1 MDFCYFIP
9 SSPDLHWQQ
18 ELALSLRV
26 SLQPEAMTLLT
37 RPPADLLLEQCSL
50 PVEGAL
56 LPAALIYRAALAQ
69 PLQMFTHFMILL
81 SQKKETEEQSKTRVL
96 PAVTI
101 STICCFPEC
110 RR

>member
-1 MDFCYFIP
+1 MDSCYFIP
-9 SSPDLHWQQ
+9 SSPDLHWQPGTCSEPLGQ
-18 ELALSLRV
+18 FATQSNDM
-26 SLQPEAMTLLT
+26 SNTPSC
-37 RPPADLLLEQCSL
+37 RPPLGTSL
-50 PVEGAL
+50 SAVEGAL
-56 LPAALIYRAALAQ
+56 RPAALIHSLSQ
-69 PLQMFTHFMILL
+69 PLQMFTHFMIPL